1 MLIQQGAYQFSEA
14 VILHDRTRGDRVR
27 GVVYLEAWFEP
38 NGGEGGGNGGAAVHA
53 KAIVGKLGD
62 SDENVRKAAVKTLAT
77 LSTEALKP
85 HASGIVGKLEQLS
98 GQESQEAV
106 RLLAAKG

>member
-1 MLIQQGAYQFSEA
+1 MSG
-14 VILHDRTRGDRVR
+14 VR
-27 GVVYLEAWFEP
+27 E
-38 NGGEGGGNGGAAVHA
+38 AAVEALAKLPAEALAAHA
-53 KAIVGKLGD
+53 AAIVGKLGD
-62 SDENVRKAAVKTLAT
+62 SDANVRKAAVKTLAT

-106 RLLAAKG
+106 RLLAAKGKGVKKIVVV